1 MKMFRSCLLV
11 CLGAGSMFAA
21 DVTGKWECGVKGGDG
36 VVRPLIA
43 NLKAD
48 GSKLS
53 GSLNGIN
60 SPDIEIF
67 DGKVEGSQVAW
78 SSKRPIQGGAV
89 QFNYSGTISGDEIQ
103 LKIVRADGQGAAMGC
118 TATRSK

>member
-1 MKMFRSCLLV
+1 MGWLA
-11 CLGAGSMFAA
+11 AGSMLAA

-48 GSKLS
+48 GPKLT

-60 SPDIEIF
+60 SADIEIF
-67 DGKVEGSQVAW
+67 DGKVEGSQVSW
-78 SSKRPIQGGAV
+78 SSKRPIQGGTV
-89 QFNYSGTISGDEIQ
+89 QFNYSGMVSGDEIQ